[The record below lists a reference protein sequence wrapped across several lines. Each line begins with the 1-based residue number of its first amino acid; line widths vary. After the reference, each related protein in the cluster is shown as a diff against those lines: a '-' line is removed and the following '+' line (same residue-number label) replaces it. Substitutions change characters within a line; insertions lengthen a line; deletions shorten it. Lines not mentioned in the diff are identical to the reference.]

1 MNPADTFKEALSDA
15 SALSAKMF
23 RLRLPFVAEMR
34 HYSWDKLRSD
44 LVAGATLTLV
54 SIPQA
59 IGFALI
65 LGLPPTS
72 VILSVVIGGFIS
84 ALFFSSHHHVF
95 GPTTSVSLITATA
108 IAANSGLGLD
118 PLPLAAYMAFLI
130 GAAQFFA
137 GLLNFG
143 EITKFISRSVVVAY
157 TAAIGILL
165 ITSQLP
171 NFLGFGVPAGQR
183 FVTILTDVSGALAR
197 VNVSAW
203 AIGIGVLTLAIFEGI
218 KFYRKTWPEAL
229 IGLAALGL
237 LARLLSFLIGRYH
250 LFGLSAMP
258 FRLVKDEGA
267 LTAAFPTF
275 TGLPS
280 MRMQLHMLPA
290 LASTAIAVAIIGM
303 LEATAITKSLAAKS
317 GQHLDPNQE
326 LMGMGAGNIA
336 VGLFGATPGSSSFT
350 RSAVNYQSG
359 AASQL
364 SSILSSVVVLLILF
378 FVTPVFNYIPV
389 AALAAHLMRVGYKLI
404 NRHQIR
410 VAMSSTRSDLIV
422 FVVTLGA
429 ALFLKLDNAIYVG
442 IGVALALFLQK
453 TSTPSLVEYTFNES
467 GILSELTDPA
477 KRPNPQISIIHVE
490 GDLFFGAADLF
501 QEHLRRQAEDENI
514 RVFILRMKNARHLDA
529 STVMAMETLHDY
541 LRQTGRHLIISGCNA
556 DVLRVLQRS
565 GLLAQMGA
573 ENVFPAEVNLT
584 MSTKRALQRAS
595 QLLKQT
601 GAGGQKADVRIFY
614 DSRRQ
619 QQAAP
624 APTGAVTAP
633 PPEPP
638 EDYAI

>member
-1 MNPADTFKEALSDA
+1 MSTAETLLKETLEEA
-15 SALSAKMF
+15 SAMSAKMF
-23 RLRLPFVAEMR
+23 RLRLPFAADLR
-34 HYSWDKLRSD
+34 NYSWTKLRAD
-44 LVAGATLTLV
+44 LLAGSTLTLV

-72 VILSVVIGGFIS
+72 VILSVVIGGFVS

-118 PLPLAAYMAFLI
+118 PLPLAAYLAFLI
-130 GAAQFFA
+130 GLVQCLA

-183 FVTILTDVSGALAR
+183 FVTVLTGVWGALAQ

-203 AIGIGVLTLAIFEGI
+203 AIGIGVVTLVIFEGI
-218 KFYRKTWPEAL
+218 KRYRKTWPEAL
-229 IGLAALGL
+229 IGLATLGI
-237 LARLLSFLIGRYH
+237 LARVFAFFIDRYH
-250 LFGLSAMP
+250 PLALKEVP

-267 LTAAFPTF
+267 LMAVFPKF
-275 TGLPS
+275 AGLPGWHAQ
-280 MRMQLHMLPA
+280 MQMLPA
-290 LASTAIAVAIIGM
+290 LGSTAIAVAIIGM

-317 GQHLDPNQE
+317 GQRLDPNQE
-326 LMGMGAGNIA
+326 LIGMGAGNIA
-336 VGLFGATPGSSSFT
+336 VGLFGVTPGSSSFT

-359 AASQL
+359 AATQL
-364 SSILSSVVVLLILF
+364 SSMLSSVIVLLILL

-404 NRHQIR
+404 NKPQIR
-410 VAMSSTRSDLIV
+410 VAVRSTRSDAVV

-429 ALFLKLDNAIYVG
+429 AFFLRLDTAIYVG

-453 TSTPSLVEYTFNES
+453 SSTPTLVEYAFNDS
-467 GILSELTDPA
+467 GVLAELADPD
-477 KRPNPQISIIHVE
+477 KRANPQISIIHIE

-501 QEHLRRQAEDENI
+501 QEHIRRQAENQNI

-529 STVMAMETLHDY
+529 TTVMAMESLNDY
-541 LRQTGRHLIISGCNA
+541 LSQTGRHLLISGCNA
-556 DVLRVLQRS
+556 DVLRVLKRS
-565 GLLAQMGA
+565 GMFAQLGVD
-573 ENVFPAEVNLT
+573 NVFPAEANLT

-595 QLLKQT
+595 QLLKQEGT
-601 GAGGQKADVRIFY
+601 GGQKADVRIFY
-614 DSRRQ
+614 DRKQ
-619 QQAAP
+619 PTTAETGMAASTDTTKP
-624 APTGAVTAP
+624 D
-633 PPEPP
+633 
-638 EDYAI
+638 DYMI

>member
-1 MNPADTFKEALSDA
+1 MSPAETLLKETLSDA
-15 SALSAKMF
+15 SAMSAKMF
-23 RLRLPFVAEMR
+23 RLRLPFIADLR
-34 HYSWDKLRSD
+34 HYSWAKLHSD
-44 LVAGATLTLV
+44 LIAGATLTLV

-118 PLPLAAYMAFLI
+118 PLPLAAYLAFLV
-130 GAAQFFA
+130 GVVQCLA

-183 FVTILTDVSGALAR
+183 FVTVLTDVWAALAR
-197 VNVSAW
+197 VNISAW
-203 AIGIGVLTLAIFEGI
+203 AIGIGVLTLVIFEGI
-218 KFYRKTWPEAL
+218 KRYKKTWPEAL
-229 IGLAALGL
+229 IGLATLGCF
-237 LARLLSFLIGRYH
+237 SYLIDYYH
-250 LFGLSAMP
+250 LFGLKRMP
-258 FRLVKDEGA
+258 FRLVQDEGA
-267 LTAAFPTF
+267 LMAAFPKF
-275 TGLPS
+275 SGLPGWHA
-280 MRMQLHMLPA
+280 QLQMLPA

-326 LMGMGAGNIA
+326 LIGMGAGNIA
-336 VGLFGATPGSSSFT
+336 VGLFGLTPGSSSFT

-359 AASQL
+359 AATQL
-364 SSILSSVVVLLILF
+364 SSMLSSVIVLLILL

-404 NRHQIR
+404 NQQQVR
-410 VAMSSTRSDLIV
+410 VAVRSTRSDAVV
-422 FVVTLGA
+422 FIVTLGA
-429 ALFLKLDNAIYVG
+429 AFFLRLDTAIYVG

-453 TSTPSLVEYTFNES
+453 TSTPTLVEYAFNES
-467 GILSELTDPA
+467 GVLAELADPD
-477 KRPNPQISIIHVE
+477 KRANPQISIIHIE

-501 QEHLRRQAEDENI
+501 QEHIRRQAENQNI

-529 STVMAMETLHDY
+529 TTVMAMESLHDY
-541 LRQTGRHLIISGCNA
+541 LSQTGRHLLISGCNA
-556 DVLRVLQRS
+556 DVLRVLRRS
-565 GLLAQMGA
+565 GLLAQIG
-573 ENVFPAEVNLT
+573 EGNVFPAEINLT

-595 QLLKQT
+595 QLLKEEGT
-601 GAGGQKADVRIFY
+601 SGQKADVRIFY
-614 DSRRQ
+614 DRKQ
-619 QQAAP
+619 PQTAE
-624 APTGAVTAP
+624 TGIASNAETKKP
-633 PPEPP
+633 Q
-638 EDYAI
+638 DYVI

>member
-1 MNPADTFKEALSDA
+1 MSPAETLLKETLSDA
-15 SALSAKMF
+15 SAMSAKMF
-23 RLRLPFVAEMR
+23 RLRLPFIADLR
-34 HYSWDKLRSD
+34 HYSWAKFQSD
-44 LVAGATLTLV
+44 LIAGATLTLV

-72 VILSVVIGGFIS
+72 VILSVVIGGFVS

-118 PLPLAAYMAFLI
+118 PLPLAAYLAFLVGI
-130 GAAQFFA
+130 VQCLA

-183 FVTILTDVSGALAR
+183 FVTVLTDVWGALAQ

-203 AIGIGVLTLAIFEGI
+203 AIGIGVLTLLIFEVI
-218 KFYRKTWPEAL
+218 KRYRKTWPEAL
-229 IGLAALGL
+229 IGLATLGIMGRL
-237 LARLLSFLIGRYH
+237 LAFFIDRYH
-250 LFGLSAMP
+250 LFHLKAVP
-258 FRLVKDEGA
+258 FRLVQDEGA
-267 LTAAFPTF
+267 LMAVFPKF
-275 TGLPS
+275 AGLPAWHA
-280 MRMQLHMLPA
+280 QLQMLPV

-317 GQHLDPNQE
+317 GQRLDPNQE
-326 LMGMGAGNIA
+326 LIGMGAGNIA
-336 VGLFGATPGSSSFT
+336 VGLFGVTPGSSSFT

-359 AASQL
+359 AATQL
-364 SSILSSVVVLLILF
+364 ASMLSSVIVLLILL

-404 NRHQIR
+404 NQQQVR
-410 VAMSSTRSDLIV
+410 VAVRSTRSDAVV

-429 ALFLKLDNAIYVG
+429 AFFLRLDTAIYVG

-453 TSTPSLVEYTFNES
+453 TSTPTLVEYAFTES
-467 GILSELTDPA
+467 GVLAELADPE
-477 KRPNPQISIIHVE
+477 KRANPQISIIHIE

-501 QEHLRRQAEDENI
+501 QEHIRRQAENQNI
-514 RVFILRMKNARHLDA
+514 RIFILRMKNARHLDA
-529 STVMAMETLHDY
+529 TTVMAMESLHDY
-541 LRQTGRHLIISGCNA
+541 LSQTGRHLLISGCNA
-556 DVLRVLQRS
+556 DVLRVLRRS
-565 GLLAQMGA
+565 GLLAQIGEA
-573 ENVFPAEVNLT
+573 NVFPAEINLT

-595 QLLKQT
+595 QLLKEE
-601 GAGGQKADVRIFY
+601 GSSGQKADVRIFY
-614 DSRRQ
+614 DRKQ
-619 QQAAP
+619 PQTAE
-624 APTGAVTAP
+624 TGMASSAEAKKP
-633 PPEPP
+633 D
-638 EDYAI
+638 DYVI